1 MTPPDVAD
9 TGSVMVAWTNHILA
23 RPVGAWRR
31 SYSVRCLSRTLRGFL
46 RDRCPLRAS
55 ALTFTS
61 LLALVP
67 FLAVVLALLKG
78 AGFEESLRPF
88 LLSRVPVLG
97 EALVDQLLAYIAR
110 ANAQA
115 VGGIGFA
122 ALLLSSWTL
131 LFNVESS
138 LNHILGVRTP
148 RSTLLRFGEY
158 VAMLIVG
165 TAILVLSTLLQ
176 TVLGNPLLFEKLI
189 GPAAASGLSGV
200 ALTTLPWLSVWVG
213 FAFLYGWMPAMRLR
227 PEARMLSA
235 FVAGTLFQFVQL
247 AYIELQL
254 GFARLHLIY
263 GALAQLPIVL
273 VWIYLSW
280 LVVLLGAELASSFT
294 TRHIAVDPSV
304 ARSPRGAVPRLALG
318 LMALRATLE
327 AFRSGTAT
335 QRADEL
341 AARFDTSAHAVRAAL
356 EPLLQAGILVEPD
369 AEHGYLPATS
379 PSAISLER
387 ALVALGEELVLGDEV
402 GSASRSPRE

>member
-1 MTPPDVAD
+1 
-9 TGSVMVAWTNHILA
+9 MVAWTNQIFA
-23 RPVGAWRR
+23 RPAGAWRR
-31 SYSVRCLSRTLRGFL
+31 SYTVRCLGRTLRGFL
-46 RDRCPLRAS
+46 RDRCALRAS

-88 LLSRVPVLG
+88 LLSRVPVLS
-97 EALVDQLLAYIAR
+97 EALVDQLLAYIDR

-122 ALLLSSWTL
+122 ALMFSAWTL

-138 LNHILGVRTP
+138 LNHILGVRKP

-158 VAMLIVG
+158 VAMLMVG
-165 TAILVLSTLLQ
+165 TVILVLSTLLQ

-200 ALTTLPWLSVWVG
+200 ALSTLPWLSVWVG
-213 FAFLYGWMPAMRLR
+213 FAFLYSWMPAIRLQA
-227 PEARMLSA
+227 EARLLSA
-235 FVAGTLFQFVQL
+235 FVAGTLFQLVQL
-247 AYIELQL
+247 TYIELQL
-254 GFARLHLIY
+254 GFARLHVIY

-273 VWIYLSW
+273 IWIYLSW
-280 LVVLLGAELASSFT
+280 LVVLLGAELASAFT
-294 TRHIAVDPSV
+294 TRHIAKEPYAVKG
-304 ARSPRGAVPRLALG
+304 PRGAVPPVALG
-318 LMALRATLE
+318 LMALRATLQT
-327 AFRSGTAT
+327 FRSGSVT

-341 AARFDTSAHAVRAAL
+341 AARFDTSAQAVRAAV
-356 EPLLQAGILVEPD
+356 EPLIEAGILVEPD

-379 PSAISLER
+379 PSTISLER
-387 ALVALGEELVLGDEV
+387 ALVALGEELVLEEEV
-402 GSASRSPRE
+402 GSASRSRRE

>member
-1 MTPPDVAD
+1 
-9 TGSVMVAWTNHILA
+9 MVAWTNQIFA
-23 RPVGAWRR
+23 RPAGAWRR
-31 SYSVRCLSRTLRGFL
+31 SCTVRCLGRTLHGFL
-46 RDRCPLRAS
+46 RDRCALRAS

-88 LLSRVPVLG
+88 LLSRVPVLS
-97 EALVDQLLAYIAR
+97 EALVDQLLAYIDR

-122 ALLLSSWTL
+122 ALMFSAWTL

-138 LNHILGVRTP
+138 LNHILGVRKP

-158 VAMLIVG
+158 VAMLMVG
-165 TAILVLSTLLQ
+165 TVILVLSTLLQ

-200 ALTTLPWLSVWVG
+200 ALSTLPWLSVWVG
-213 FAFLYGWMPAMRLR
+213 FAFLYSWMPAIRLQA
-227 PEARMLSA
+227 EARLISA
-235 FVAGTLFQFVQL
+235 FVAGTLFQLVQL
-247 AYIELQL
+247 TYIELQL
-254 GFARLHLIY
+254 GFARLHVIY

-273 VWIYLSW
+273 IWIYLSW
-280 LVVLLGAELASSFT
+280 LVVLLGAELASAFT
-294 TRHIAVDPSV
+294 TRHIAKEPGAVKG
-304 ARSPRGAVPRLALG
+304 PRGAVPPVALG
-318 LMALRATLE
+318 LMALRATLQT
-327 AFRSGTAT
+327 FRSGSVT

-341 AARFDTSAHAVRAAL
+341 AARFDTSAQAVRAAV
-356 EPLLQAGILVEPD
+356 EPLIEAGILVEPD

-379 PSAISLER
+379 PSTISLER
-387 ALVALGEELVLGDEV
+387 ALVALGEELVLEEEV
-402 GSASRSPRE
+402 GSASRSRRE

>member
-1 MTPPDVAD
+1 
-9 TGSVMVAWTNHILA
+9 MVAWTNQILA
-23 RPVGAWRR
+23 RPVGVWRR
-31 SYSVRCLSRTLRGFL
+31 SYTVRCLGRTLTGFL
-46 RDRCPLRAS
+46 RDRCALRAS

-88 LLSRVPVLG
+88 LLTRVPVLG
-97 EALVDQLLAYIAR
+97 EVLVDQLLAYIDR

-122 ALLLSSWTL
+122 ALLFSSWTL
-131 LFNVESS
+131 LFNVEDS
-138 LNHILGVRTP
+138 LNHILGVRKP

-165 TAILVLSTLLQ
+165 TTILVASTLLQ
-176 TVLGNPLLFEKLI
+176 TVLGNPMLFQKLI
-189 GPAAASGLSGV
+189 GPAAASGFSGV

-213 FAFLYGWMPAMRLR
+213 FAFLYSWMPAIRLQA
-227 PEARMLSA
+227 EARMLAA
-235 FVAGTLFQFVQL
+235 FVAGTLFQLV
-247 AYIELQL
+247 QL
-254 GFARLHLIY
+254 GFARLHVIY

-280 LVVLLGAELASSFT
+280 LVVLLGAELASAFT
-294 TRHIAVDPSV
+294 TRRIAKDPGAISGP
-304 ARSPRGAVPRLALG
+304 ASAVPPLALG
-318 LMALRATLE
+318 LMALRATLA
-327 AFRSGTAT
+327 AFRSGAGT

-341 AARFDTSAHAVRAAL
+341 AARFDTSAHAVREAV
-356 EPLLQAGILVEPD
+356 EPLLRAGILVEPD

-379 PSAISLER
+379 PSTISLER
-387 ALVALGEELVLGDEV
+387 ALLALGEELVLEEE
-402 GSASRSPRE
+402 ARPTSRSRRE